1 MPKIRHLFAN
11 FNNAATQET
20 EKITKPFISPGRPKL
35 VLDPDDNTLQFMYEQ
50 GCSIARLARLCHCSE
65 STIRRH
71 LSLKQHK

>member
-1 MPKIRHLFAN
+1 MYKIRHLFAN

-20 EKITKPFISPGRPKL
+20 EKITKHFISLGRPKL

>member
-1 MPKIRHLFAN
+1 MYKIRHLFTN
-11 FNNAATQET
+11 FNNTATQET

-35 VLDPDDNTLQFMYEQ
+35 VLDPDDNTLQFMYDQ

-71 LSLKQHK
+71 LNLKKHK